1 MPSQCPCLPKGG
13 FLQFETWLFSLQK
26 TAFYTLK
33 AYLLHAKRPPF
44 GTRHLADENCKQTIW
59 IMFRIVSN
67 MWFMDVCSE
76 LFYRLK
82 SESRKNNVFLH
93 VTNKNKYVEKETER
107 IIVTTY

>member
-1 MPSQCPCLPKGG
+1 
-13 FLQFETWLFSLQK
+13 
-26 TAFYTLK
+26 
-33 AYLLHAKRPPF
+33 
-44 GTRHLADENCKQTIW
+44 
-59 IMFRIVSN
+59 
-67 MWFMDVCSE
+67 MDVCSE